1 MLCMRNK
8 RAEAC
13 AAKLLYECI
22 IDVDVVIVV
31 DVVTTEQTS
40 TSCQG
45 AKRKWGILS
54 AVFKSLTQHYLAIL
68 HM

>member
-31 DVVTTEQTS
+31 TTERAS